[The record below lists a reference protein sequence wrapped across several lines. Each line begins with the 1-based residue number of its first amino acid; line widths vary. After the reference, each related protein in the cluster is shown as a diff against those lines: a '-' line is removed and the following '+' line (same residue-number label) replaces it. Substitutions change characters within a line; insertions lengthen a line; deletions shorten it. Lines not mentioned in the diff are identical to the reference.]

1 MKFSVDPNFIP
12 EKDMLDKRMLSNPF
26 KNVNWRDCI
35 RGFEG
40 AFEIIQK
47 CTLVND
53 VTPTL

>member
-47 CTLVND
+47 VIEI
-53 VTPTL
+53 